1 MLPHAL
7 DSHSKPSICNKQPK
21 STFLSAHP
29 HAHSSA
35 TQSSQTYLRHAVLA
49 YPYANEPS
57 DGNLTFTP
65 RIAQYCMN
73 TLTTAL
79 ARHRRWTGTRE
90 QCASHGDAR
99 RCSQMHSHVT
109 GPLIF
114 QSHPSRCIPLAV
126 SSLLHSLLSSNR
138 QSMMR
143 EWTHCLSS
151 TSGDSRAWVFHV
163 HPHPIL
169 LQFNYPLYTTRYLQL
184 QHFSFLPSSMSY
196 TPPPNPLFP
205 FTLLSPISSHALT
218 LLCRYPSRF
227 DPQPFISI
235 STRQSSRSTTTT
247 AQS

>member
-114 QSHPSRCIPLAV
+114 QSHPSRCIPLV
-126 SSLLHSLLSSNR
+126 VFSLLHPLLSSNR
-138 QSMMR
+138 QSISHSGLIANPAPPVTR
-143 EWTHCLSS
+143 ELGYSMFIRTQSFYNS
-151 TSGDSRAWVFHV
+151 
-163 HPHPIL
+163 
-169 LQFNYPLYTTRYLQL
+169 NYPLSTTRSLQPL
-184 QHFSFLPSSMSY
+184 HFPFLPSSMSY
-196 TPPPNPLFP
+196 TPLPNPLFP